1 MNPEPA
7 TLVPRAFTLFPNAAS
22 SIAGHT
28 DALFGAMLLLCG
40 GMALLIAVLIAWFCV
55 RYRRGAAVDR
65 SDPPSNARGLE
76 IAWVVAPVLIFC
88 GIFAWAAHDYLALRA
103 PPAGALQVHVVGK
116 QWMWKLQHGN
126 GRREINTLHVPL
138 NQPVELVMASE
149 DVIHSFYVPAFRLKQ
164 DLVPG
169 RYTRFWF
176 TATQLGEFRLFC
188 AEYCGSEHAAMVG
201 SVTVMTPADYARWL
215 QAGPAEPGL
224 VQQGF
229 ALFRSAGCSG
239 CHAAGSTVRAPP
251 LLGLGPGPGSALGGR
266 QVHLQDGRTVT
277 ADDNY
282 LRDAIL
288 QPSKDVVAGY
298 APVMPSY
305 AGQFDESQLQALLA
319 YLRAGAPPDPDT
331 DAGTGPRAGPGTG
344 PATAPSPVAE
354 TPR

>member
-1 MNPEPA
+1 MSPGPA
-7 TLVPRAFTLFPNAAS
+7 TLAPHAFTLLPHGAS

-40 GMALLIAVLIAWFCV
+40 GMALAIAALIVGFCV

-65 SDPPSNARGLE
+65 SNPPSNARGLE
-76 IAWVVAPVLIFC
+76 IAWVVAPVLIFL
-88 GIFAWAAHDYLALRA
+88 GIFVWAAQGYLALRA

-169 RYTRFWF
+169 RFTRLWF

-188 AEYCGSEHAAMVG
+188 AEYCGSGHAAMVG

-215 QAGPAEPGL
+215 QAGPAEPGM

-251 LLGLGPGPGSALGGR
+251 LQGLGGR

-277 ADDNY
+277 ADDTY

-288 QPSKDVVAGY
+288 RPSKDVVAGF

-319 YLRAGAPPDPDT
+319 YLRAGAPHDP
-331 DAGTGPRAGPGTG
+331 
-344 PATAPSPVAE
+344 APSPAPVVE

>member
-1 MNPEPA
+1 MNAQAA
-7 TLVPRAFTLFPNAAS
+7 TLTSGTLTLFSQGAS
-22 SIAGHT
+22 SIARHT
-28 DALFGAMLLLCG
+28 DALFGAMLLLCSA
-40 GMALLIAVLIAWFCV
+40 MALLIAGLIIGFCV
-55 RYRRGAAVDR
+55 RYRRGNATDR
-65 SDPPSNARGLE
+65 SNPPSNARALE
-76 IAWVVAPVLIFC
+76 IAWVVLPVLIFV
-88 GIFAWAAHDYLALRA
+88 GVFAWTTRDYLLLRA
-103 PPAGALQVHVVGK
+103 APGDALPVHVVGK
-116 QWMWKLQHGN
+116 QWMWKLQHAN

-138 NQPVELVMASE
+138 NQPVELIMASQ
-149 DVIHSFYVPAFRLKQ
+149 DVIHSFFIPAFRLKQ

-169 RYTRFWF
+169 RTTRLWF

-188 AEYCGSEHAAMVG
+188 AEYCGSEHAGMVG

-239 CHAAGSTVRAPP
+239 CHTAASTVHAP
-251 LLGLGPGPGSALGGR
+251 LLQGLAGR
-266 QVHLQDGRTVT
+266 MVHLQDGRTVL

-288 QPSKDVVAGY
+288 QPHKDVAAGF

-305 AGQFDESQLQALLA
+305 AGQLDESQLQMLLA
-319 YLRAGAPPDPDT
+319 WLRAGAPA
-331 DAGTGPRAGPGTG
+331 DA
-344 PATAPSPVAE
+344 ATSAE